1 MIVER
6 VAAPTLRTLILL
18 NHLMDNKCSML
29 GSPSSNGKKCDYF
42 QINNRICGFM
52 IDLKLNVDEKT
63 NICVRIVVHMVY

>member
-1 MIVER
+1 
-6 VAAPTLRTLILL
+6 
-18 NHLMDNKCSML
+18 MDNKCSML

-52 IDLKLNVDEKT
+52 IDLKLNVDENT